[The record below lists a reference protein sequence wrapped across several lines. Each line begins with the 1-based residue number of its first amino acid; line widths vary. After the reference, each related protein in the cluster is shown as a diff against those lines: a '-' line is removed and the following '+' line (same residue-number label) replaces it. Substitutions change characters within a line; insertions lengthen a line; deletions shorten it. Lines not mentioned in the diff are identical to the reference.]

1 MNNNTN
7 FGNLTNTKNTKRQ
20 STIADELIKMKSSLP
35 KIVNMDDEM
44 TYLNKLD
51 IAENNI
57 FNIINHKKTILKNDN
72 ETRQRNVE
80 ASTTKIETLNK
91 ENMDLHKKLI
101 ELEKQH
107 EYLQIEFNKCSEMK
121 TKYITDITNLRRNNN
136 KEFDF
141 KMNNIS
147 KNDKNIKALKKELL
161 LIINILK
168 TRIVNIDTI
177 DQDNKIKG
185 YLVDIEKN
193 TLKYLEMDRSE
204 DGHKKAITFWAAM
217 KDLLLGKD

>member
-7 FGNLTNTKNTKRQ
+7 FGTLTNTKNTKRQ

-57 FNIINHKKTILKNDN
+57 FNIITHKKTILKNDN

-80 ASTTKIETLNK
+80 ASTAKIETLNK

-121 TKYITDITNLRRNNN
+121 TKYINDITNLRRNNN
-136 KEFDF
+136 KEFDI

-204 DGHKKAITFWAAM
+204 DDHKKAITFWAAM